1 MNAPACVLHLPQ
13 GKREKGNT
21 MNTRENLNKLCQGYA
36 REILDVYQ
44 DGGLYEWLD
53 DNALC
58 VEALMVDFDTYDDR
72 FTVTGCIVSLALGG
86 PTIRVNTFDN
96 EIVGSWYPDTCT
108 VCIDDKLAAAITEYY
123 A

>member
-1 MNAPACVLHLPQ
+1 
-13 GKREKGNT
+13 
-21 MNTRENLNKLCQGYA
+21 MNTSETLNKMC
-36 REILDVYQ
+36 REYVSELMDAWN

-58 VEALMVDFDTYDDR
+58 VEALIVEPFDRY
-72 FTVTGCIVSLALGG
+72 TVTGCIVSLALGG
-86 PTIRVNTFDN
+86 PTIRVNTFDS

-108 VCIDDKLAAAITEYY
+108 VPIDDKLADAITNYC

>member
-1 MNAPACVLHLPQ
+1 
-13 GKREKGNT
+13 
-21 MNTRENLNKLCQGYA
+21 MNTRENLNKLCRGYA
-36 REILDVYQ
+36 REMWDVYE

-58 VEALMVDFDTYDDR
+58 VEALMVDPYDR

-86 PTIRVNTFDN
+86 PTIRVNTFDC

-108 VCIDDKLAAAITEYY
+108 VCIDDKLAAAITEYC